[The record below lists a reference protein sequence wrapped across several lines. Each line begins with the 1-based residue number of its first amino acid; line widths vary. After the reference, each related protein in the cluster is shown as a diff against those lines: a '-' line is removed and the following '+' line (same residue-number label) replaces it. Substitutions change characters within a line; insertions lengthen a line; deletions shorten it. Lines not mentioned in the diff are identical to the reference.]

1 MKSKIHERLT
11 SQPNDAGKKTI
22 SREPY
27 RLLKD
32 MCHIHA
38 PSGNETAMK
47 EFLLEYIRTHSKTW
61 KHRPKVIHGK
71 GFQDNIILVFGK
83 PRTAVFAHM
92 DSIGFTVRY
101 GKQLVKIGGPVTQTG
116 FKLTGEDSKGRQDVE
131 LLVNEDKKTGA
142 RSLQY
147 TGKRDFERGTE
158 LVFKANWRES
168 KDYLQCCYMDN
179 RLGVYNALKVA
190 ETLKNGAIVF
200 SSWEE
205 HGGGS
210 VSYLQKYLYETY
222 QVSQGLIS
230 DISWISD
237 GVHYAKGP
245 VISLRDSLIPRR
257 AFVNK
262 IIRMAK
268 AAGCDFQL
276 EVEGAGGSDGKEL
289 QMAAY
294 PWDWC
299 FIGAAEENVHTPD
312 EKVHKKDVEGMI
324 RLYEV
329 LMKEL

>member
-1 MKSKIHERLT
+1 MEKKKTT
-11 SQPNDAGKKTI
+11 SQYD
-22 SREPY
+22 
-27 RLLKD
+27 LLKT
-32 MCHIHA
+32 MCAIHA
-38 PSGNETAMK
+38 PSGNEVAMK
-47 EFLLEYIRTHSKTW
+47 EFILDYVKKHAKNW
-61 KHRPKVIHGK
+61 KHEPKVIHGK
-71 GFQDNIILVFGK
+71 GFQDNIILIFGK

-101 GKQLVKIGGPVTQTG
+101 GKQLVKIGGPQTTNG
-116 FKLTGEDSKGRQDVE
+116 YKLVGSDSKGKQEVE
-131 LLVNEDKKTGA
+131 LKLLEDKKTGYK
-142 RSLQY
+142 SLEY

-158 LVFKANWRES
+158 LVFKANWRE
-168 KDYLQCCYMDN
+168 DAHHLQCCYMDN
-179 RLGVYNALKVA
+179 RLGIYNALRLA

-210 VSYLQKYLYETY
+210 VSYLQKYLQEKYKIT
-222 QVSQGLIS
+222 QALIS

-245 VISLRDSLIPRR
+245 VISMRDSLIPRR
-257 AFVNK
+257 SYINRIIDIANK
-262 IIRMAK
+262 NK
-268 AAGCDFQL
+268 VPYQL
-276 EVEGAGGSDGKEL
+276 EIEGSGGSDAKEL
-289 QMAAY
+289 QMAEYA
-294 PWDWC
+294 WDWC